1 MTTAIQT
8 GVPIARLS
16 RRWMIS
22 AAHRLHTEEYDAE
35 RNLAIYGKCNNAY
48 GHGHNYTI
56 EVTFSGP
63 IDDVTGMVTNLVDV
77 DRFARL
83 EVIDRFDH
91 QNLNLLP
98 EFAGTVPTTENLARV
113 IEGLFRA
120 YTLAS
125 VERVH
130 IEETRNNTIDLL
142 SDAGRRALPAARER

>member
-1 MTTAIQT
+1 MTAAMKT
-8 GVPIARLS
+8 GTPIARLS
-16 RRWMIS
+16 RRWTIS

-35 RNLAIYGKCNNAY
+35 RNLVIYGKCNNAY

-63 IDDVTGMVTNLVDV
+63 IDPVTGMVTNLADV
-77 DRFARL
+77 DRFARR

-98 EFAGTVPTTENLARV
+98 EFAGVVPTTENLARV
-113 IEGLFRA
+113 IEELFRA
-120 YTLAS
+120 YTFAL

-142 SDAGRRALPAARER
+142 SDAGRQALPAARER